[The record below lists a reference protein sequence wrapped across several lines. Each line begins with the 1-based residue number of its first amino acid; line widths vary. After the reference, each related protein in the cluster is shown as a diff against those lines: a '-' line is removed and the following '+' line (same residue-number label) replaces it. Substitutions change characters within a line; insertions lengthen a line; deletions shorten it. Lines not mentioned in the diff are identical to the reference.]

1 MKWSRQHLL
10 STFARKTIQS
20 DLIDIWKHKLM
31 QAILFCLD
39 HTLLTPWCSI
49 ILRKQPIEF
58 LETSITLSEYMYK
71 YNVSFEY
78 QFITKIS
85 NHVNVT
91 YMLPMQNLCTSMVN
105 SILQHSESSGLNL
118 FAITIRVVICLRR
131 WRGQIWW
138 KPIKHIMN
146 ILRCTPCGSSK
157 SHSVSMYQCQ
167 IWADINP
174 VIPI

>member
-1 MKWSRQHLL
+1 
-10 STFARKTIQS
+10 
-20 DLIDIWKHKLM
+20 
-31 QAILFCLD
+31 
-39 HTLLTPWCSI
+39 
-49 ILRKQPIEF
+49 
-58 LETSITLSEYMYK
+58 MYK

-131 WRGQIWW
+131 WRGQI
-138 KPIKHIMN
+138 
-146 ILRCTPCGSSK
+146 
-157 SHSVSMYQCQ
+157 
-167 IWADINP
+167 
-174 VIPI
+174 